1 MPLDELG
8 IWQAYDLAELLPD
21 RRNEVQLATIAHTLA
36 VVNSKHPG
44 AYRLEDFMPS
54 QQSKQ
59 QTPLEFLEGLK
70 NGN

>member
-1 MPLDELG
+1 MPLAELG
-8 IWQAYDLAELLPD
+8 IWNAYDQAELLPD

-54 QQSKQ
+54 QQSKP
-59 QTPLEFLEGLK
+59 QTPHELLEGLK
-70 NGN
+70 HGT